1 MTKEE
6 YIKKLRVCPFNDA
19 HCPHY
24 DWRYHK
30 CDRLTITE
38 PEKFLLNYCVKCE
51 EDIKWK
57 LQKQVHPQKE
67 D

>member
-19 HCPHY
+19 YCPHY

-51 EDIKWK
+51 EDIK
-57 LQKQVHPQKE
+57 
-67 D
+67 